1 MIEQPFAFQSACAT
15 LGFSKC
21 REVRAICFI
30 CAGRSQ
36 TQTSRIGKKW
46 WKAPPWRK
54 SFRPHKETRTT
65 HPALRKETLCSSQK
79 KGHSCLGETRTFDNC
94 RNTSPPESRA
104 HVRRS
109 GRKGRGG
116 KTIRKAVYGLPGS
129 CLSSWSSL
137 CPTQFPPFWMA
148 LAVPSTAFFRSW

>member
-1 MIEQPFAFQSACAT
+1 MFHLCRTRPNTNEQDRKKVVEGPALEKIVPASQRDPDHAPGAPERNPMV
-15 LGFSKC
+15 FSK
-21 REVRAICFI
+21 
-30 CAGRSQ
+30 
-36 TQTSRIGKKW
+36 T
-46 WKAPPWRK
+46 
-54 SFRPHKETRTT
+54 
-65 HPALRKETLCSSQK
+65 
-79 KGHSCLGETRTFDNC
+79 GHFCLGETRTLDNC